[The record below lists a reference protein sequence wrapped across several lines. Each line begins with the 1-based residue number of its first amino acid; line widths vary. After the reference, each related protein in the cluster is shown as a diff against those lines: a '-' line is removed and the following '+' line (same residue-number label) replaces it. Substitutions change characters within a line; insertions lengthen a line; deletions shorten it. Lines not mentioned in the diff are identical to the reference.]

1 MSCNKNN
8 YGRLAMAILAGL
20 TLLLCTAS
28 SLPQEA
34 GGRISVRTPGR
45 APEKP
50 VTIPVTIRVR
60 QSNPQKE
67 VQLVDLIVREDGDE
81 QPSISIRSLSTTP
94 LSFAVLVQDDLV
106 SSVSNEIKTIA
117 EFIRHLP
124 PGSRVLIG
132 YIRGGSLNVRQRFT
146 TDLNRAAKSLRMP
159 YGLASAATLDPYV
172 QIREGLKRFESQPL
186 GRRAMLVITDGMDLS
201 HGAEATSILDS
212 LDLHRA
218 INEAQR
224 KSVAIYS
231 IYAPSVVTSSNG
243 NTILIGSA
251 QSALQRLS
259 NDSGGHAFF
268 QGTQVPVS
276 FDQFLRDIDA
286 SLGRQIALTYLSTH
300 PEKGFHRIEVK
311 ALVPDVEV
319 RHPSGYT
326 R

>member
-1 MSCNKNN
+1 MRSIRKSHKRSTFAAL
-8 YGRLAMAILAGL
+8 GVLIV
-20 TLLLCTAS
+20 LLSTSL
-28 SLPQEA
+28 SLPQEPS
-34 GGRISVRTPGR
+34 GSISVRRPGR

-81 QPSISIRSLSTTP
+81 QPPISIRSMATTP
-94 LSFAVLVQDDLV
+94 LSFAVLIQDDLV
-106 SSVSNEIKTIA
+106 SSVGNEIKTIA

-124 PGSRVLIG
+124 PGARVLVG
-132 YIRGGSLNVRQRFT
+132 YIRGGSLDVRQRFT
-146 TDLNRAAKSLRMP
+146 TDLNKAARSLRVP

-186 GRRAMLVITDGMDLS
+186 GRRAMLVISDGLDISRGLDS
-201 HGAEATSILDS
+201 TSIVDS

-218 INEAQR
+218 ITEAQR
-224 KSVAIYS
+224 RSVAIYS
-231 IYAPSVVTSSNG
+231 IYSPSVGTTASGNSSLVG
-243 NTILIGSA
+243 GA

-259 NDSGGHAFF
+259 SDTGGHAFF
-268 QGTQVPVS
+268 QGTNAPVS
-276 FDQFLRDIDA
+276 FDRFLSDIEA

-300 PEKGFHRIEVK
+300 PNKGFHRIEVK
-311 ALVPDVEV
+311 SLVADVEI
-319 RHPSGYT
+319 RHPAGYT

>member
-1 MSCNKNN
+1 MRSFRKSRKPSI
-8 YGRLAMAILAGL
+8 YAALGVLIV
-20 TLLLCTAS
+20 LLSTSL
-28 SLPQEA
+28 SLPQEP
-34 GGRISVRTPGR
+34 GGSISVRRPGR

-81 QPSISIRSLSTTP
+81 QPPISIRSMATTP
-94 LSFAVLVQDDLV
+94 LSFAVLIQDDLV

-124 PGSRVLIG
+124 PGARVLVG
-132 YIRGGSLNVRQRFT
+132 YIRGGSLDVRQRFT
-146 TDLNRAAKSLRMP
+146 TDLNRAAKSLRIP
-159 YGLASAATLDPYV
+159 FGLASAATLDPYV

-186 GRRAMLVITDGMDLS
+186 GRRAMLVISDGLDISRGLDS
-201 HGAEATSILDS
+201 TSIVDS

-218 INEAQR
+218 ITEAQR
-224 KSVAIYS
+224 RSVAIYS
-231 IYAPSVVTSSNG
+231 IYAPSVGTTASG
-243 NTILIGSA
+243 NFNLVGGA

-259 NDSGGHAFF
+259 DDTGGHAFF
-268 QGTQVPVS
+268 QGTNAPVS
-276 FDQFLRDIDA
+276 FDRFLSDIEA

-300 PEKGFHRIEVK
+300 PNKGFHRIEVK
-311 ALVPDVEV
+311 SLVPDVEI

>member
-117 EFIRHLP
+117 EFIRRLP

-186 GRRAMLVITDGMDLS
+186 GRRAMLVISDGMDLS

-224 KSVAIYS
+224 RSVAIYS
-231 IYAPSVVTSSNG
+231 IYAPSVVTSSSG

-259 NDSGGHAFF
+259 NDTGGHAFF
-268 QGTQVPVS
+268 QGTQAPVS

>member
-1 MSCNKNN
+1 MSNIRVSYKRSAVAAL
-8 YGRLAMAILAGL
+8 GVLILL
-20 TLLLCTAS
+20 MSTSL
-28 SLPQEA
+28 SLPQEP
-34 GGRISVRTPGR
+34 GGSISVRRPGR

-60 QSNPQKE
+60 HSDPQKE

-81 QPSISIRSLSTTP
+81 QPPISIRSLATTP

-117 EFIRHLP
+117 EFIRNLP

-146 TDLNRAAKSLRMP
+146 TDLNKAARSLRVP
-159 YGLASAATLDPYV
+159 YGVASAATLDPYV

-186 GRRAMLVITDGMDLS
+186 GRRAMLVVSDGLDIS
-201 HGAEATSILDS
+201 RGSDPASIFDS

-218 INEAQR
+218 ITEAQR
-224 KSVAIYS
+224 RSVAVYS
-231 IYAPSVVTSSNG
+231 IYSPSVSTTAGG
-243 NTILIGSA
+243 NVLFVSSA

-259 NDSGGHAFF
+259 NDTGGHAFF
-268 QGTQVPVS
+268 QGTGAPVS

-300 PEKGFHRIEVK
+300 PNKGFHRIEVK
-311 ALVPDVEV
+311 SLVPDVEI
-319 RHPSGYT
+319 RHPAGYT